1 MTAPPR
7 PAPHPFQISDHHF
20 HAPRISRT
28 QIELAHVTALD
39 SGMREQ
45 AEARRS
51 TADSQAAR
59 TNEDGL
65 TESLCMA
72 KSVSPGLKNSIDRK

>member
-1 MTAPPR
+1 LR
-7 PAPHPFQISDHHF
+7 N
-20 HAPRISRT
+20 
-28 QIELAHVTALD
+28 VTALD